1 MDRFPIE
8 VDERGVLT
16 VDTRRVVLGP
26 LPVALGQ
33 PGVEP
38 PLVQNGCT

>member
-16 VDTRRVVLGP
+16 IDTRKVIRGP
-26 LPVALGQ
+26 SPKALGE
-33 PGVEP
+33 PGVIP
-38 PLVQNGCT
+38 PRAASGCA